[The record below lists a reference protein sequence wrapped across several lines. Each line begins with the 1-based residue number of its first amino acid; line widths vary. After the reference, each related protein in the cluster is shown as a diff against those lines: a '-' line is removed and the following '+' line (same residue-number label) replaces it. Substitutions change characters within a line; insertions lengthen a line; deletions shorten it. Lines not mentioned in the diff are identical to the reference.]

1 MKKRILLKILFTVV
15 LPVVFFS
22 CKAKKATTK
31 QNQPVAVVDSSGEK
45 CRMDF
50 KNGRALSQRMYDNEL
65 DYTYASAK
73 FNCEL
78 TMDGE
83 EHSFNVSVR
92 TRKDSVIWMSIS
104 KLGIDAARV
113 LITKD
118 TVKFTMGLTEK
129 KYFTGDFSYI
139 NEMLHADLDFDMLQA
154 LLFGNSAEFHD
165 EDEKLNA
172 GRDKNNC
179 QYTLSTIRKRT
190 MKKIL
195 NGDQKPKDS
204 FQALWLD
211 PSTFKIVM
219 MEFDD
224 VETKR
229 KFNACYDEFKPVD
242 KYLAPFKMLYN
253 ITAEKNIK
261 AEIKYA
267 RININEPQ
275 KFPFN
280 IPSSYER
287 IEFKKKET
295 PLSPQVN
302 TLYCPVPFLPAFSL
316 CAKAQ
321 QTRS

>member
-1 MKKRILLKILFTVV
+1 MFRFLTHIVV
-15 LPVVFFS
+15 LLILVVFIS
-22 CKAKKATTK
+22 CKHKKAIVKAPVTIIDTTT
-31 QNQPVAVVDSSGEK
+31 EK

-50 KNGRALSQRMYDNEL
+50 KTGKALSRRMNENEL
-65 DYTYASAK
+65 DYIYASAK

-78 TMDGE
+78 TLDGE

-118 TVKFTMGLTEK
+118 SVKFTLGLTER

-139 NEMLHADLDFDMLQA
+139 NQMLHSDLDFNMLQA
-154 LLFGNSAEFHD
+154 LLFGNSAEFYD
-165 EDEKLNA
+165 DDEKLKP

-179 QYTLSTIRKRT
+179 QYFLSTIRKNHVKR
-190 MKKIL
+190 IVSG
-195 NGDQKPKDS
+195 NEQPKES
-204 FQALWLD
+204 FQTMWLD
-211 PSTFKIVM
+211 PQTFKILT

-229 KFNACYDEFKPVD
+229 KFTACYDEFKPVD
-242 KYLAPFKMLYN
+242 KFLAPFKLLYN

-261 AEIKYA
+261 ADIRYA
-267 RININEPQ
+267 RIGINEPQ

-280 IPSSYER
+280 IPPSYER
-287 IEFKKKET
+287 IEFKK
-295 PLSPQVN
+295 
-302 TLYCPVPFLPAFSL
+302 
-316 CAKAQ
+316 
-321 QTRS
+321 

>member
-1 MKKRILLKILFTVV
+1 MCKLFIRIAVLLLF
-15 LPVVFFS
+15 VFFVS
-22 CKAKKATTK
+22 CKHKKNLVKNPITAIDTTT
-31 QNQPVAVVDSSGEK
+31 EK

-50 KNGRALSQRMYDNEL
+50 KNGKSLSRRMNENEL

-78 TMDGE
+78 TLDGE

-118 TVKFTMGLTEK
+118 SVKFTLGLTER

-139 NEMLHADLDFDMLQA
+139 NQKLHADLDFNMLQA
-154 LLFGNSAEFHD
+154 LLFGNSAEFYD
-165 EDEKLNA
+165 EDEKLKP

-179 QYTLSTIRKRT
+179 QYFLSTVRKRHVKRIVSGAEQPKELFQT
-190 MKKIL
+190 M
-195 NGDQKPKDS
+195 
-204 FQALWLD
+204 WLD
-211 PSTFKIVM
+211 PKTFKIVT

-242 KYLAPFKMLYN
+242 KYLAPFKLLYN

-267 RININEPQ
+267 RIGINEPQ

-280 IPSSYER
+280 IPPNYER
-287 IEFKKKET
+287 IEFKK
-295 PLSPQVN
+295 
-302 TLYCPVPFLPAFSL
+302 
-316 CAKAQ
+316 
-321 QTRS
+321 

>member
-1 MKKRILLKILFTVV
+1 MKNWLYIGFIFTALLSVSCRHKREIKQKEPIAVIDTAAER
-15 LPVVFFS
+15 
-22 CKAKKATTK
+22 CK
-31 QNQPVAVVDSSGEK
+31 
-45 CRMDF
+45 MDF
-50 KNGRALSQRMYDNEL
+50 KSGRALSQRMYENEL

-78 TMDGE
+78 TIDNE
-83 EHSFNVSVR
+83 DHSFNVSVR

-129 KYFTGDFSYI
+129 KYFVGDFSYI
-139 NEMLHADLDFDMLQA
+139 NDMLKSDLDFDMLQA
-154 LLFGNSAEFHD
+154 LLFGNSAEFYD
-165 EDEKLNA
+165 EDEKLNP
-172 GRDKNNC
+172 GRDKGNC
-179 QYTLSTIRKRT
+179 QYFLSTTRKRHV
-190 MKKIL
+190 KRII
-195 NGDQKPKDS
+195 NGVEVPKES
-204 FQALWLD
+204 FQTIWLD
-211 PSTFKIVM
+211 HRNFKIVM
-219 MEFDD
+219 TEFDD

-229 KFNACYDEFKPVD
+229 KFNACYEDFKPVD

-280 IPSSYER
+280 IPASYER
-287 IEFKKKET
+287 IEFKK
-295 PLSPQVN
+295 
-302 TLYCPVPFLPAFSL
+302 
-316 CAKAQ
+316 
-321 QTRS
+321 